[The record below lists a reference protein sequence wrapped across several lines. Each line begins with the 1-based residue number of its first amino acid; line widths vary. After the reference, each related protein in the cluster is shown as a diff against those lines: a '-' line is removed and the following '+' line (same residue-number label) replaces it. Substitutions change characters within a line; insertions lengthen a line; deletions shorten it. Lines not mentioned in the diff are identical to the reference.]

1 MDKIKKMKNI
11 ENPYVALEE
20 NIQKKGN
27 RPIFF
32 IGSGMTRRFLNGP
45 NWKGLLE
52 ELIQK
57 NGINKP
63 YEYFNQKHNNSFEI
77 IASDLVELYFEKA
90 WDDKINNTSKYATD
104 LYSSKYSKD
113 IFLKY
118 QISSIFKSLLTKNKS
133 SMSPSIQSEINEFAK
148 TNPTSIITTN
158 YDELLEKYIFKDFK
172 TVVGQK
178 VVSERIKG
186 KTGRILKI
194 HGCVTKP
201 ETIVISESDYE
212 KFISKQKY
220 LSAKLLTYFVE
231 YPIIIMGYSLTDR
244 NILGILETILDCDIY
259 NGSTLNQKAFNIW
272 FVNYSNIN
280 TERKDILLE
289 KEIALANNKTLI
301 INYFNVASYNKLF
314 ASIINTNKYPYS
326 LSAIAIELG
335 YTHWKQIDLFVKKL
349 VKDENID
356 LSKNSEY
363 CHFFTDYKR
372 YSESF
377 LDKLK
382 ERIN

>member
-1 MDKIKKMKNI
+1 
-11 ENPYVALEE
+11 
-20 NIQKKGN
+20 
-27 RPIFF
+27 
-32 IGSGMTRRFLNGP
+32 
-45 NWKGLLE
+45 
-52 ELIQK
+52 
-57 NGINKP
+57 
-63 YEYFNQKHNNSFEI
+63 
-77 IASDLVELYFEKA
+77 
-90 WDDKINNTSKYATD
+90 
-104 LYSSKYSKD
+104 
-113 IFLKY
+113 
-118 QISSIFKSLLTKNKS
+118 
-133 SMSPSIQSEINEFAK
+133 MSPSIQSEINEFAK